1 MFAKRALIHILLAFA
16 LLVAQQAMLAH
27 WATHL
32 GKPAPTQDQ
41 PLPHSKTCDHCV
53 LSAQLAS
60 ALVGKVAVFDPDRG
74 GVGNVIPTSRG
85 FIPTPVRAFSSR
97 APPTF
102 L

>member
-1 MFAKRALIHILLAFA
+1 MFTKRALIHVLLAFA
-16 LLVAQQAMLAH
+16 LLVAQQAMLGH
-27 WATHL
+27 WTTHL
-32 GKPAPTQDQ
+32 GKPAPTQDRQ
-41 PLPHSKTCDHCV
+41 LPDNKVCDDCV

-60 ALVGKVAVFDPDRG
+60 ALVGKVAVFDPARG
-74 GVGNVIPTSRG
+74 DPANVFHTPRG

>member
-1 MFAKRALIHILLAFA
+1 MFVKRALIHLLLAFA
-16 LLVAQQAMLAH
+16 LLLAQQAMLGH

-32 GKPAPTQDQ
+32 SKPASTQDRQ
-41 PLPHSKTCDHCV
+41 VPDNKVCDDCV

-60 ALVGKVAVFDPDRG
+60 ALVGKVALFDPDRG
-74 GVGNVIPTSRG
+74 NVGNIFHAPRG